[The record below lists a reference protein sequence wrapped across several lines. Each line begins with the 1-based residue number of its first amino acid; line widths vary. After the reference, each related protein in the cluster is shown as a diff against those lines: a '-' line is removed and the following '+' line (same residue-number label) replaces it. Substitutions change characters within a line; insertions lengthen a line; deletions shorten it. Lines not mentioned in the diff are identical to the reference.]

1 VRWGSRRSNSTIRQL
16 FRGALTI
23 TLTAGLCVGLSVS
36 SATAAVPLSIAVSGS
51 HFVNGAG
58 ATVRLLGVNAP
69 GTEYACE
76 QGWGYSDAPLTAATA
91 SGIASW
97 HATAVRVPLNEDC
110 WLGLNGQPSYGTQ
123 SGYQAAIE
131 SWVAD
136 LNAVGLY
143 VILDLH
149 WSAPGSSVAD
159 GQRPMP
165 DDHSVAFWTSV
176 AATFASNP
184 AVVFDAFNEPYS
196 PQADGDSNLSVSWSC
211 WLNGGC
217 VLPVAADGTTPNDS
231 ITYTAVGMQA
241 IVNAIRSTGASQPI
255 MLGGLSYANDLSGW
269 LANEPVDPDHQL
281 AASFHNYYGEYC
293 DTASCWNS
301 TIATVAAAVPVVTG
315 EFDQG
320 FDCANPPTSP
330 TALTSFDNTY
340 MSWADQNGVS
350 YLAWGWW
357 VLGNTSSTCASLG
370 GGDDNYD
377 LVSNLSGTPVAPD
390 GTNLQAHLASL
401 VTNQTLPTV
410 TKITPASG
418 PGNGSTKV
426 TITGTNFTGTNDV
439 SFGATPAAS
448 FLVHSAKSIVAYSPP
463 GAGTVDITVS
473 TATGSSSST
482 VSDQFAFRSPAITAL
497 SPDYGSVGGGTK
509 VTVRGSSFQG
519 ASSVLFGSVP
529 AASYTVSSNGTSIVA
544 YSPAQTPSTVDVTVT
559 TPGGTSAVVSPD
571 VFTFRLPTVTK
582 IAPAHGAIGATVSV
596 LGANLVGVTSVLF
609 GTTPATFTVLTR
621 TKISV
626 VVPPGSGAQSVTVVT
641 PFGSSTVVPL
651 DTFT

>member
-1 VRWGSRRSNSTIRQL
+1 MRTLDRAVTSL
-16 FRGALTI
+16 FRGAITI
-23 TLTAGLCVGLSVS
+23 TLAAGLCVGLSFS
-36 SATAAVPLSIAVSGS
+36 SATAAVPLSIAVSGN

-76 QGWGYSDAPLTAATA
+76 EGWGYSGTPLTAATA

-110 WLGLNGQPSYGTQ
+110 WLGINGQPSYGTQ
-123 SGYQAAIE
+123 AGYQAAIA

-136 LNAVGLY
+136 LNAAGLY

-149 WSAPGSSVAD
+149 WSAPGSNAAD

-231 ITYTAVGMQA
+231 VTYTAVGMQA

-269 LANEPVDPDHQL
+269 LANEPVDPDRQL

-293 DTASCWNS
+293 DTTSCWNT
-301 TIATVAAAVPVVTG
+301 TIAGVAAAVPVVTG

-340 MSWADQNGVS
+340 MSWADQNDVS
-350 YLAWGWW
+350 YVAWGWW

-377 LVSNLSGTPVAPD
+377 LVSDLSGTPVAPD

-401 VTNQTLPTV
+401 VTNQAVPTV
-410 TKITPASG
+410 TKITPVSG
-418 PGNGSTKV
+418 PGNGNTKV
-426 TITGTNFTGTNDV
+426 TITGTNFTGVTAV

-448 FLVHSAKSIVAYSPP
+448 FLAHSAKSIVAYSPP
-463 GAGTVDITVS
+463 GTGTVAVTVTTPSGTSS
-473 TATGSSSST
+473 TT
-482 VSDQFAFRSPAITAL
+482 VSDQFAYRPPVVTAL
-497 SPDYGSVGGGTK
+497 SPDYGSVGGGGK
-509 VTVRGSSFQG
+509 VTIRGSSFQG

-529 AASYTVSSNGTSIVA
+529 AASFSVSTNGASIVA
-544 YSPAQTPSTVDVTVT
+544 YSPAQAPGTVNVTVT
-559 TPGGTSAVVSPD
+559 TPGGTSAEVSGD
-571 VFTFRLPTVTK
+571 QYTFRLPNVTR
-582 IAPAHGAIGATVSV
+582 IAPTHGAIGATVSV
-596 LGANLVGVTSVLF
+596 LGTNLLGVTSVLF
-609 GTTPATFTVLTR
+609 GTTPATFTVLTP

-626 VVPPGSGAQSVTVVT
+626 VVPAGSGAQSISVVT
-641 PFGSSTVVPL
+641 PFGSSTVGPL
-651 DTFT
+651 DTFTYS